1 MKKSLTL
8 VALAVIA
15 MLTAATASHA
25 QTATLYTAD
34 SLPELKRKQG
44 YALIG
49 VDSGETESFLV
60 INSFESRGFRARRDD
75 TDMKLLAQPALS
87 VDELMEYIQGLACK
101 SDLRVELAGKDL
113 GFYFMMLPAGIYQ
126 VTEVS
131 YPYFN
136 LPFRLDTTRE
146 REWRFYVEEGKVNYI
161 GQLKLARE
169 RSEDAVDVNLINRLA
184 ADYEH
189 ITATYST
196 LLDQFPLTSG
206 IYLRDD
212 FLDYLAAP

>member
-75 TDMKLLAQPALS
+75 TDMKLS
-87 VDELMEYIQGLACK
+87 K